1 MKTFNQSILIISAIS
16 LLYLSIVACDQR
28 RAVEV
33 NTAAEKVINS
43 DSIPVIPQT
52 DSLILDPQTQ
62 ETALQQ
68 DPTSAEKPAQPF
80 KEKTCSPGFNALAKP
95 TGSLHFFYV
104 SGFNAGQFICWKAL
118 ETHGTEICGDQN
130 CVIYYFDDA
139 KISAT
144 NSPPHYVSE
153 QTLMNHGIGRF
164 EFNGHYWE
172 LKGSKIWKRE
182 GTQFAYYNTNNNA
195 GG

>member
-1 MKTFNQSILIISAIS
+1 MKPINQSILIISAFSS
-16 LLYLSIVACDQR
+16 LLLSTVACDQR

-33 NTAAEKVINS
+33 NTAAEKVISS

-52 DSLILDPQTQ
+52 DSLTLDPQTQ

-68 DPTSAEKPAQPF
+68 DPISDEMPAQPL

-104 SGFNAGQFICWKAL
+104 SGFNPGQFICWKAL
-118 ETHGTEICGDQN
+118 ETHGMEICGDQK
-130 CVIYYFDDA
+130 CVIYYFDDPG
-139 KISAT
+139 ITAT
-144 NSPPHYVSE
+144 NSAPDYVSE
-153 QTLMNHGIGRF
+153 QTLLNHGIGRF